1 MEGVADWKA
10 LPYRFSC
17 PQGLAP
23 SMEPRNATAAR
34 VAGIEPFHVM
44 EVQTAARALE
54 AAGRTVVHMEI
65 GEPDFPTPPQVLA
78 AAERALAGGGIYYT
92 SALGLPELRAAIA
105 RHYAERFGVAIAP
118 ERVIVT
124 AGSSAGL
131 LLVMAL
137 LVDRDEQILL
147 SDPGYPC
154 NRHFVRVLE
163 GEPVGIPVGPET
175 NYQLSADLI
184 EGAWSPRT
192 RGVLIASPS
201 NPTGTQVPPA
211 EMRKIAATVARLG
224 GRLIVDEIYLGLS
237 YGAEPQSALA
247 IVGEHADDLFV
258 VSSFSKYF
266 NMTGWRLGWVIAPE
280 RHVRDLEKIAQN
292 LYISPATVSQRA
304 ALACFQPATLA
315 LLEERRRAF
324 RDRRDFLVPAL
335 RELGFGVPVMPT
347 GGFFVYADSS
357 RFAADSQT
365 FCREVLEASG
375 VAITPGIDFGRH
387 RAASHVRFAYTIE
400 MAKLEDGVARLRRHL
415 RDR

>member
-1 MEGVADWKA
+1 MQAVAVRKA
-10 LPYRFSC
+10 LPYRFLRL
-17 PQGLAP
+17 QGLAP
-23 SMEPRNATAAR
+23 SMDPRRATAAR
-34 VAGIEPFHVM
+34 VAAIEPFHVM

-78 AAERALAGGGIYYT
+78 AAGRALADGGVYYT
-92 SALGLPELRAAIA
+92 SALGLPTLRAAIA
-105 RHYAERFGVAIAP
+105 QHYADRFGVAIAP

-137 LVDRDEQILL
+137 LVDRDQQILL

-184 EGAWSPRT
+184 ERAWSPRT

-211 EMRKIAATVARLG
+211 AMRDIADTVARRG
-224 GRLIVDEIYLGLS
+224 GRLIVDEIYLGLT
-237 YGAEPQSALA
+237 YDTEPRSVLTVA
-247 IVGEHADDLFV
+247 GGHADDLFV

-266 NMTGWRLGWVIAPE
+266 NMTGWRLGWIVAPE

-304 ALACFQPATLA
+304 ALACFQPETLA

-324 RDRRDFLVPAL
+324 RERRDFLVPAL
-335 RELGFGVPVMPT
+335 RDLGFGIPVMPT

-357 RFAADSQT
+357 RFAADSQA
-365 FCREVLEASG
+365 FCRDALEAAG
-375 VAITPGIDFGRH
+375 VAITPGIDFGHH
-387 RAASHVRFAYTIE
+387 RPAAHVRFAYTID
-400 MAKLEDGVARLRRHL
+400 MAKLEDGVERLRRHL